1 MISAISQRTSRTSK
15 AQASMR
21 PGKAMEVAAIVIG
34 LGEWLFSIGTIN
46 RFVFRLT
53 AVHAPWGTHEALV
66 LAA

>member
-34 LGEWLFSIGTIN
+34 LGEWLFSIGMIN

-53 AVHAPWGTHEALV
+53 ADQVP
-66 LAA
+66 